1 MGNFDKMDNSNS
13 ENIKHL
19 VIKGLIWKIAE
30 RLGIQGVQF
39 IIQVILARI
48 LAPDIFG
55 SVAIINVFIL
65 IANVLVQYGFS
76 TALIQKLKP
85 DSLDYS
91 SVCYVNLL
99 ISIIMCGIIYAGAP
113 VIATFYQDESLTIL
127 FRVQSLILLPGAV
140 SGVQNSILSKEM
152 DFQKS
157 FMVNFG
163 AIVLQG
169 ITGIAMAVQGYGI
182 WSLIIAQIVNAFSVM
197 LLGFVFIRWYPKREF
212 SVQRVKTMFSFGKN
226 ILCASLL
233 ETLFNNIYSLA
244 IGKVY
249 SKETLGYY
257 NRGQSI
263 PSMLMNTINGSI
275 QGVLFPAL
283 SNSQDD
289 KERVKIMMRRAI
301 KISSYMIFPV
311 MLLIVALAPGIVE
324 VLLTEKWLPAVP
336 FLRLSCLSMAVY
348 PIHTANLQA
357 ISAIGRSDIYLKL
370 EIIKKT
376 ILVIVLLITLPIS
389 IEAVVIGS
397 VLCSWISMLVNASPN
412 KTLLNYSIFEQI
424 KDIFPSFAVSI
435 IMAVIVYFEGGF
447 LNFGLP
453 INLIIQV
460 ISGVAVYF
468 IGSVVGKLEE
478 LSYLLV
484 TAKKFIKREV

>member
-1 MGNFDKMDNSNS
+1 
-13 ENIKHL
+13 
-19 VIKGLIWKIAE
+19 
-30 RLGIQGVQF
+30 
-39 IIQVILARI
+39 
-48 LAPDIFG
+48 
-55 SVAIINVFIL
+55 
-65 IANVLVQYGFS
+65 
-76 TALIQKLKP
+76 
-85 DSLDYS
+85 
-91 SVCYVNLL
+91 
-99 ISIIMCGIIYAGAP
+99 
-113 VIATFYQDESLTIL
+113 
-127 FRVQSLILLPGAV
+127 
-140 SGVQNSILSKEM
+140 
-152 DFQKS
+152 
-157 FMVNFG
+157 
-163 AIVLQG
+163 
-169 ITGIAMAVQGYGI
+169 
-182 WSLIIAQIVNAFSVM
+182 
-197 LLGFVFIRWYPKREF
+197 
-212 SVQRVKTMFSFGKN
+212 
-226 ILCASLL
+226 
-233 ETLFNNIYSLA
+233 
-244 IGKVY
+244 
-249 SKETLGYY
+249 
-257 NRGQSI
+257 
-263 PSMLMNTINGSI
+263 
-275 QGVLFPAL
+275 
-283 SNSQDD
+283 
-289 KERVKIMMRRAI
+289 
-301 KISSYMIFPV
+301 MIFPV

-370 EIIKKT
+370 DIIKKT

-435 IMAVIVYFEGGF
+435 IMAGIVYFEGGF